1 MITVYCH
8 CDVIYLKNGWYHHG
22 LLAISTLDNY
32 SFSQYFYMV
41 MSVYI
46 PKNGKFYFN
55 DQYFIDLTVM
65 RNLLSGNLSS
75 YNKLPKYLKIQ
86 QQINRD
92 NEGI

>member
-1 MITVYCH
+1 
-8 CDVIYLKNGWYHHG
+8 
-22 LLAISTLDNY
+22 
-32 SFSQYFYMV
+32 

-65 RNLLSGNLSS
+65 INLLSGNLSS

>member
-1 MITVYCH
+1 
-8 CDVIYLKNGWYHHG
+8 
-22 LLAISTLDNY
+22 
-32 SFSQYFYMV
+32 

-86 QQINRD
+86 QQMK
-92 NEGI
+92 